1 MSKVNIPKSLIS
13 RVDNS
18 ERYAKFVRRAK
29 PIAQRMVNDYTAKQ
43 RAYAAVNTQYNRTG
57 QIDMTR
63 IAQVYTSDD
72 IFIKKTI
79 EAAGQSHGLLL
90 VIDWSG
96 SMQPHIESMAMQ
108 YLVTAL
114 FAKRAKIPLEVYIF
128 TTPEFGERK
137 SIDGLGN
144 ELSMRLIL
152 NTTTASESDIVEIFY
167 HMICTY
173 HSVYARIT
181 RALDYGGHSAYYSSE
196 EDIALARRMTQLFR
210 MGGTPLVQ
218 ATSQAYMC
226 AYRMKI
232 RESLQNMTVL
242 FITDGAGSRM
252 TDGKSDAYITTLV
265 CPFTSRRFASRIDKP
280 APFYRSHGMGALSAV
295 NEMMASQGIKSI
307 NLFVGDNK
315 HELAEVV
322 YMVSCLNVDDDDVIR
337 NTLHKTRS
345 NELYDFGSIGNY
357 TRYVALMA
365 YMFPK
370 IDDVSDLGDDT
381 ISNGKGT
388 LQRRFTTSTNDTKN
402 ITRICS
408 ILVDEICADFKIK
421 RK

>member
-13 RVDNS
+13 RVDNN
-18 ERYAKFVRRAK
+18 EQYAKFVRRAK
-29 PIAQRMVNDYTAKQ
+29 PIAQRMVNEYTAKQ
-43 RAYAAVNTQYNRTG
+43 RAYAAVNTQYNKTG

-128 TTPEFGERK
+128 TTPDFGESK
-137 SIDGLGN
+137 PIDGFGN
-144 ELSMRLIL
+144 ELSMRLLL
-152 NTTTASESDIVEIFY
+152 NTTTASESDIIEIFY
-167 HMICTY
+167 HMICVY
-173 HSVYARIT
+173 HSVYKGIIRTNDYKSSVYRSSDADD
-181 RALDYGGHSAYYSSE
+181 ALS
-196 EDIALARRMTQLFR
+196 RRMAALFR

-226 AYRMKI
+226 AHHMKI
-232 RESLQNMTVL
+232 RESLQNMTVM

-252 TDGKSDAYITTLV
+252 TDGKTNTDITTLI
-265 CPFTSRRFASRIDKP
+265 CPFTSRRFDSRDRP
-280 APFYRSHGMGALSAV
+280 STRFYQSHGMGALSAV
-295 NEMMASQGIKSI
+295 NEMMASHGIKSI
-307 NLFVGDNK
+307 NLFVGSAT
-315 HELAEVV
+315 HELREIV
-322 YMVSCLNVDDDDVIR
+322 YAVSCGNDDDDDVIR
-337 NTLHKTRS
+337 NTLHKTRRT
-345 NELYDFGSIGNY
+345 ELYDFGSIGNY

-365 YMFPK
+365 NMFPK
-370 IDDVSDLGDDT
+370 IDDLGDDPLAG
-381 ISNGKGT
+381 GKGAT

-408 ILVDEICADFKIK
+408 ILVDEICSDFKIK
-421 RK
+421 